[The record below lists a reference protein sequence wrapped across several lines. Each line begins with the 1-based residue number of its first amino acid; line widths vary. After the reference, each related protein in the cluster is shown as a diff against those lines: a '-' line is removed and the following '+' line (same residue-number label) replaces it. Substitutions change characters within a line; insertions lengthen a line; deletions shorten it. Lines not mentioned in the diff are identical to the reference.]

1 MASTATNKQPLL
13 IDRPLIDQAR
23 VTTQIAGNAAN
34 KTLFVQGGQQPALL
48 VDMDA
53 TLTDDINNG
62 GVIDSIHI
70 VREQFSAPADYVL
83 NATTS
88 GQIVSLTSGTVVH
101 VTTTGSFDSGSAP
114 SGIGYYTYTGAIS
127 PFVEDISDIDFTVA
141 TTTGFTFQNN
151 ASQDTVPA
159 TFVFYHTRGTTNP
172 IPGDGD
178 YRVIFATT
186 LSGNTAYCDCTT
198 EMPQLSTPVPA
209 VGNASGIGPGEPV
222 RNRGIYLE
230 KGDRLYVGLF
240 PANTLSG
247 GTTAQGGFVV
257 TAQGGHY

>member
-34 KTLFVQGGQQPALL
+34 KTLYVQGGQQPALL

-70 VREQFSAPADYVL
+70 VREQYAAPADFTL
-83 NATTS
+83 SSGTS
-88 GQIVSLTSGTVVH
+88 GTIVSLTPGSVVH

-114 SGIGYYTYTGAIS
+114 SGIGYYTYTGAVN
-127 PFVEDISDIDFTVA
+127 PYVEDVSDIDFTTN
-141 TTTGFTFQNN
+141 TTTGFTFANN
-151 ASQDTVPA
+151 ASKDTVPA

-186 LSGNTAYCDCTT
+186 LERNQPYCDCTT
-198 EMPQLSTPVPA
+198 EMPQLATPVPA
-209 VGNASGIGPGEPV
+209 VGNTAGLGSGEPV

-240 PANTLSG
+240 PGNTLSG
-247 GTTAQGGFVV
+247 GTAAQGGFVV
-257 TAQGGHY
+257 TAQGGLY